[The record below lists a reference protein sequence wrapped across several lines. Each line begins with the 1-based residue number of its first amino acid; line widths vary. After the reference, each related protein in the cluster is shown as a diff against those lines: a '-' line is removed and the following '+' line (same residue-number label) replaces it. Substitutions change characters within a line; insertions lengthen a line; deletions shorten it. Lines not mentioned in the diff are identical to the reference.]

1 MRLNNDTP
9 QKARARARA
18 GKTSS
23 KEGARHSPFFLL
35 DIPGLDSDHTP
46 QSA

>member
-23 KEGARHSPFFLL
+23 QEGARCSPSFLL
-35 DIPGLDSDHTP
+35 DVPGLDSDHIP